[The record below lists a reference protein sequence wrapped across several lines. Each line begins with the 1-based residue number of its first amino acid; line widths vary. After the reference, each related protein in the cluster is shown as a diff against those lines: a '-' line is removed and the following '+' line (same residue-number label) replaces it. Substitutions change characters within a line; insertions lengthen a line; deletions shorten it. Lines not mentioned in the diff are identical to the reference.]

1 MDSRST
7 HGRDRN
13 ASRETAPWDTPTTRR
28 QSLHEDREF
37 EHIKLKQTGRHH
49 RSRDHR
55 PSARKIAAILVVF
68 GLIAVFGIGGV
79 AALRLSSN
87 LDSSPLNLSD
97 GSSEVGEGPLDILVM
112 GSDTRTGSGNAE
124 YGDEDDASGRTDV
137 MMLVHVTENRDA
149 VTVVSFPRDLIVDIP
164 KCTDPESGE
173 VFPAHRDMINSAVE
187 NGGPGCT
194 VATVNE
200 MAGVDIDHFML
211 ADFNAVKELSSTV
224 GGVQVC
230 VNRPVDDPKSG
241 LKLPAGISSV
251 EGDQALAFLR
261 SRAAFGD
268 GGDESRIRSQ
278 QSFLASLTRKIQG
291 DGTLNNL
298 PQLYRIAEVMTQ
310 NLHVDEGL
318 TSLPT
323 LVGIGGTFA
332 GIDLGR
338 IAFVTVP
345 NVPNPEDPNRLVLDE
360 EPAERLFDTLQEDRA
375 VTDAAPSP
383 EASGAATDA
392 GQETEAGQEND
403 AAAEPTEAQA
413 TSDAAPGT
421 ALEETVA
428 SAGPTTAP
436 EPSATEDA
444 SEEWT
449 PQVQPSLVP
458 LTIANRS
465 GDPDRGSEIRELLA
479 ESGYTQAETSRTGT
493 ALAGTQIFYNPSWAT
508 AADDLAA
515 LLGVPDSQL
524 VADYELE
531 GLRVSIGQD
540 FTSGD
545 KLDLSG
551 ALPDELQGQ
560 TAEQFTCQD

>member
-1 MDSRST
+1 MESRST
-7 HGRDRN
+7 HGR
-13 ASRETAPWDTPTTRR
+13 APHTSRETAPWDSPVTRR
-28 QSLHEDREF
+28 QSLHEDRDYEF
-37 EHIKLKQTGRHH
+37 IRLKQTGRHH
-49 RSRDHR
+49 RTRNHS
-55 PSARKIAAILVVF
+55 PSARKIAAILAVF
-68 GLIAVFGIGGV
+68 GLIAVIGIGGV
-79 AALRLSSN
+79 AGLRLSSN

-97 GSSEVGEGPLDILVM
+97 GSSNVGEGSLDILVM
-112 GSDTRTGSGNAE
+112 GSDTRHGAGNAE
-124 YGDEDDASGRTDV
+124 IGDEDDASGLTDV

-149 VTVVSFPRDLIVDIP
+149 VTVVSFPRDLVVEIP
-164 KCTDPESGE
+164 KCTDPETGE
-173 VFPAHRDMINSAVE
+173 EFPAHRDMLNSAVE

-194 VATVNE
+194 VAAVNE
-200 MAGVDIDHFML
+200 LAGVDIDHFML
-211 ADFNAVKELSSTV
+211 ADFHAVKELSSTV

-268 GGDESRIRSQ
+268 GGDETRIRSQ
-278 QSFLASLTRKIQG
+278 QSFLASLTRKIQS
-291 DGTLNNL
+291 DGTLTNL

-323 LVGIGGTFA
+323 LVGIAGTFA

-345 NVPNPEDPNRLVLDE
+345 TEPNPEDPNRLVLNE
-360 EPAERLFDTLQEDRA
+360 EPAQRLFDTLQQDRS

-383 EASGAATDA
+383 SPSVATTTQA
-392 GQETEAGQEND
+392 GEPDD
-403 AAAEPTEAQA
+403 AAAATGAPTSPDGAPGAPEAP
-413 TSDAAPGT
+413 TAAPDPTDADSTG
-421 ALEETVA
+421 ETGGAEV
-428 SAGPTTAP
+428 
-436 EPSATEDA
+436 
-444 SEEWT
+444 EWT
-449 PQVQPSLVP
+449 PQIQPSLVP
-458 LTIANRS
+458 VTVANRS
-465 GDPDRGSEIRELLA
+465 GEPDRGEEIRELLEDA
-479 ESGYTQAETSRTGT
+479 GYSETETDRTGT
-493 ALAGTQIFYNPSWAT
+493 ALAGTQIFYNPSWAP

-524 VADYELE
+524 VADYELA
-531 GLRVSIGQD
+531 GIRVSIGQD

-545 KLDLSG
+545 ELDLSG

>member
-7 HGRDRN
+7 HGRDKN
-13 ASRETAPWDTPTTRR
+13 ASRETAPWDTPATRR
-28 QSLHEDREF
+28 ESLHEDREF
-37 EHIKLKQTGRHH
+37 EHVKLKQTGRHH

-55 PSARKIAAILVVF
+55 PSARKIAVILAVF
-68 GLIAVFGIGGV
+68 GLIAVIGIGGV

-97 GSSEVGEGPLDILVM
+97 GSSSVGDGPLDILVM
-112 GSDTRTGSGNAE
+112 GSDTRTGSGNSE
-124 YGDEDDASGRTDV
+124 YGDEEDATGRTDV

-149 VTVVSFPRDLIVDIP
+149 VTVVSFPRDLMVDIP
-164 KCTDPESGE
+164 KCTDPETGE

-298 PQLYRIAEVMTQ
+298 PQLYQIAEVMTQ

-345 NVPNPEDPNRLVLDE
+345 SVPNPENPNRLILDE

-375 VTDAAPSP
+375 VTDAAPSAS
-383 EASGAATDA
+383 ASGSAA
-392 GQETEAGQEND
+392 EAGQESGPAQQDD
-403 AAAEPTEAQA
+403 AAAEPTEAPG
-413 TSDAAPGT
+413 TTDAAP
-421 ALEETVA
+421 AETVA
-428 SAGPTTAP
+428 PAAPTTAP
-436 EPSATEDA
+436 EPSATEDSA
-444 SEEWT
+444 DEWV

-458 LTIANRS
+458 LTVANRS
-465 GDPDRGSEIRELLA
+465 GDPDRGEEIRDLLA
-479 ESGYTQAETSRTGT
+479 EAGYAQAETSRTGT

-524 VADYELE
+524 VADYEMQ

-540 FTSGD
+540 LSSGD